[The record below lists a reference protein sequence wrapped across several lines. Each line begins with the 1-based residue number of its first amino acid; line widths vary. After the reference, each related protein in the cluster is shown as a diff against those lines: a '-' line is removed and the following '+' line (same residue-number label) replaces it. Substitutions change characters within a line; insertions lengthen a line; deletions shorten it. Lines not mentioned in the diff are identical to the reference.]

1 MKRLFLFFLLLLM
14 LSTSFV
20 LADESAILNAESAI
34 LQLSLS
40 SELHISPS
48 GLNPTISDLEVRSY
62 LYPVDSYYQQVFDFR
77 TEPRDYD
84 LDEGA
89 VVLSWRR
96 PGMGTLPYS
105 ISAKVETDGRHIQVK
120 RKVDFPINPSVLDS
134 EVRRYLD
141 PTEHIDSDNNF
152 IIELAEFLA
161 GESDDLYEVVYN
173 IGVWVS
179 KNIDYNL
186 STLSEEV
193 SKTSSWVLENRRG
206 VCAEMTSLFIAL
218 LRANGV
224 PARYVSGVAYTN
236 SPLFD
241 FNWGAHAWAEAYF
254 PGHGWIPFDV
264 TYGEYGFL
272 SPSHIELRKTA
283 DSAEAS
289 SYYGWFGRDVDV
301 RADMFDI
308 QTEIVSMV
316 PKQSQDIEVV
326 LAPHSNIVSF
336 GSYNAIE
343 AVVKNLRNYYL
354 PVVLQLSNVN
364 NVEVHSDNLQLLLLK
379 PGESRKVM
387 WTVSVS
393 QNLASGY
400 VYTFPFSVFMQQ
412 QELASTQFTSRANAE
427 SFSKNEIDRLM
438 QVKELEFERGYSNN
452 VRFVCDFTKRFFY
465 HDEEQELICEITN
478 MGDFKLENLE
488 LCLDEAIGKECMTIS
503 LDRIQR
509 KEVSITPSNTKI
521 GSRNILITLENE
533 LVFKEDSVMHLVL
546 DYPRVYIKDVL
557 FPKEISYGEEYQLRF
572 YVEGT
577 NIPKDLKIN
586 VVVNQLSRTWRID
599 QLSADREFI
608 ISLDSRNLFPGEN
621 PIAIKVLYDDDNAK
635 TYSVEENYTI
645 ELINIPF
652 WRKLYLY
659 PKMWLEIM
667 INQTR

>member
-1 MKRLFLFFLLLLM
+1 MRRLFLFFLLLLAI
-14 LSTSFV
+14 STSFAF
-20 LADESAILNAESAI
+20 ADESAILNAESAI
-34 LQLSLS
+34 LQLTLS
-40 SELHISPS
+40 SELQISPS
-48 GLNPTISDLEVRSY
+48 GPNPTISDLEVRSF
-62 LYPVDSYYQQVFDFR
+62 LYPVDSFYQQVHNFR
-77 TEPRDYD
+77 TVPSDYD
-84 LDEGA
+84 LEDGA
-89 VVLSWRR
+89 IVLRWRR
-96 PGMGTLPYS
+96 PNMETIPYS
-105 ISAKVETDGRHIQVK
+105 ISARVETDGRHIEVK
-120 RKVDFPINPSVLDS
+120 RKVDFPINPSVLDT

-141 PTEHIDSDNNF
+141 PTQHIDSDNRF

-161 GESDDLYEVVYN
+161 ADSDDLYEVVYN

-179 KNIDYNL
+179 SNIDYNL

-193 SKTSSWVLENRRG
+193 SRTSSWVLENRRG

-283 DSAEAS
+283 DSAEGS
-289 SYYGWFGRDVDV
+289 SYFGWYGKDVEV
-301 RADMFDI
+301 KAEMFDI
-308 QTEIVSMV
+308 QVEIMSMA

-326 LAPHSNIVSF
+326 LVPHSDTVSF

-364 NVEVHSDNLQLLLLK
+364 NVEVHSDQSQLLLLK
-379 PGESRKVM
+379 PGESRRVM

-400 VYTFPFSVFMQQ
+400 VYTFPFGVFMQQ
-412 QELASTQFTSRANAE
+412 QELASTQFSARANAE
-427 SFSKNEIDRLM
+427 SFSKNEIERLM
-438 QVKELEFERGYSNN
+438 QVRGLEFERSYSNN

-478 MGDFKLENLE
+478 MGDVPLNDLE
-488 LCLDEAIGKECMTIS
+488 LCLNEAIGRECITIS

-509 KEVSITPSNTKI
+509 KEVSLTPINTRI
-521 GSRNILITLENE
+521 GSRNIHLTLENE
-533 LVFKEDSVMHLVL
+533 LIFKEDSVMHLVM

-557 FPKEISYGEEYQLRF
+557 FPQEIEYGEEYQLRF
-572 YVEGT
+572 YIEGT

-599 QLSADREFI
+599 QLSSDREFI

-621 PIAIKVLYDDDNAK
+621 PITIKVLYDDDNAK
-635 TYSVEENYTI
+635 TYSIEEDYTI

-659 PKMWLEIM
+659 PKMWLETM
-667 INQTR
+667 INQAR